1 MPGKEL
7 WVPGLTF
14 YRKTK
19 MPRTRVTRK
28 VKARSKR
35 ANRRK
40 VRRARG
46 KA

>member
-1 MPGKEL
+1 
-7 WVPGLTF
+7 
-14 YRKTK
+14 
-19 MPRTRVTRK
+19 MPRTKVTRK

-35 ANRRK
+35 AQRRK